1 MLSDCESPFS
11 VSSASFDQWDGRVAA
26 AGCYEDLFERL
37 RQLDLPNASS
47 KGKFAAPVPDEQS
60 GHTNELIGEDLGT
73 VISIDDPIS
82 LE

>member
-60 GHTNELIGEDLGT
+60 GHNLVSELERGFPRLDKRK
-73 VISIDDPIS
+73 
-82 LE
+82 